1 MKSAAIRA
9 VFHLRKTKESSVA
22 WKCDRKIELRY
33 KTVIPYR
40 CRSLASFGG
49 RGGDNLAA
57 KASRRRRRIRTKEL
71 EQGYTDPPTRKRCS
85 RTTERRYRD
94 DSGRYP
100 AGSSREGYPVT
111 SSYRSRNRSM
121 LLYVVFSFHDRAFSR
136 GLWGKARRSRAA
148 APLSRSGSEP
158 RTPAFST
165 SDPGAI
171 CSTVVFR
178 NSQRPIFHGTSRNPL
193 PSLLYAISAF
203 GNRQRRIAFSRFHVH
218 PRLSSLRPRLGV
230 RTGQSRWPTAE
241 PSNRAHWS
249 ERIIGNGNRKQTA
262 RNPPFVEIP

>member
-100 AGSSREGYPVT
+100 VGSSREGYPVT

-136 GLWGKARRSRAA
+136 GLWGKARRSRAT
-148 APLSRSGSEP
+148 APLFRSGSVAFANRGHLLSLP
-158 RTPAFST
+158 PIPARYARSSFFVIRSVRYFTEHRETLCQACFTLYRRLVTANDVSLFRVST
-165 SDPGAI
+165 SILVCRVSGR
-171 CSTVVFR
+171 V
-178 NSQRPIFHGTSRNPL
+178 
-193 PSLLYAISAF
+193 
-203 GNRQRRIAFSRFHVH
+203 
-218 PRLSSLRPRLGV
+218 
-230 RTGQSRWPTAE
+230 
-241 PSNRAHWS
+241 
-249 ERIIGNGNRKQTA
+249 
-262 RNPPFVEIP
+262 